1 MFKYVSDISDLS
13 HSIIEN
19 HLEKRVVAIDATL
32 GNGYDTDFLCE
43 RFEKVYSFDVQEE
56 ACLNYKLKNR
66 KNVSVVNDS
75 HHKFDE
81 YVIEDK
87 VNCIMY
93 NLGFLP
99 GSNKEI
105 TTLAKTT
112 MKSIEAGLELL
123 VSNGIMTIAMSK
135 EPMSRKSAAA
145 IRRVSPLT
153 ADSPNPIQ
161 KESSRAV
168 MMSRGAGISTVK

>member
-19 HLEKRVVAIDATL
+19 HLEKKIIAIDATL

-43 RFEKVYSFDVQEE
+43 RFEKIYSFDVQEE

-105 TTLAKTT
+105 IKNW
-112 MKSIEAGLELL
+112 KGKKQ
-123 VSNGIMTIAMSK
+123 TI
-135 EPMSRKSAAA
+135 KSAKGSTIRNDIIIIGEKLGRKNLYTA
-145 IRRVSPLT
+145 ITRTTKNVYST
-153 ADSPNPIQ
+153 
-161 KESSRAV
+161 
-168 MMSRGAGISTVK
+168 ISQINRE